1 MILRTLMSGSPEHSK
16 LSKTTNI
23 NGKYQTKRSVVLFLC
38 LRGSATFEYEGI
50 KRSIVPNTGV
60 FIGRGFS
67 FDIKDSS
74 PDFKNIICVVAKES
88 MDEILFGDV
97 LYHFN
102 RLVYRPRFFY
112 MDKDLARLCRF
123 IMERASAAANS
134 NILFSDEIS
143 ACYIKILMYTAL
155 GLNIRQSKEEMDNRE
170 NLITDRF
177 IELCRA
183 NYQKTRIL
191 KDYAEMLGITPK
203 YLSACVLKAS
213 GRHANEWLDDFLIHD
228 IKTKLKENY
237 MTIQQI
243 SYELNFATPSHLS
256 HYFRSKTGTTPLEYR
271 RLKKATPPPT
281 PEFTE
286 NGNSKRRER

>member
-1 MILRTLMSGSPEHSK
+1 MILRTLMSGSPEHIK
-16 LSKTTNI
+16 LAKSNKV
-23 NGKYQTKRSVVLFLC
+23 NGKYQTKGFVILFLC

-50 KRSIVPNTGV
+50 KRAVVPNTGV
-60 FIGRGFS
+60 FIGRNLS
-67 FDIKDSS
+67 FDIIDIT
-74 PDFKNIICVVAKES
+74 PDFKNILCIVAEKS
-88 MDEILFGDV
+88 MDEILFGDI

-112 MDKDLARLCRF
+112 MNKDLARLCRF

-134 NILFSDEIS
+134 KILFSDEIS

-170 NLITDRF
+170 NLVTDRF
-177 IELCRA
+177 IELCRS

-228 IKTKLKENY
+228 IKTKLKENF

-243 SYELNFATPSHLS
+243 SYELNFSTPSHLS

-271 RLKKATPPPT
+271 RLKKTTPPP
-281 PEFTE
+281 PDIPE
-286 NGNSKRRER
+286 NGISKRRER